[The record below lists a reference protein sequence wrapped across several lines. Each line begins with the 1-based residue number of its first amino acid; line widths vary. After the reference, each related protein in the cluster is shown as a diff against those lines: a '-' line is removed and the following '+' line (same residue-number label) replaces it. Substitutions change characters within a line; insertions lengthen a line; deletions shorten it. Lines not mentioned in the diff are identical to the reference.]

1 MHLKRWITG
10 LAALPFL
17 IYPVYKGGVLFTLLV
32 TVGGLLSLWEYFR
45 IVFSPGDGAKINIFV
60 VWGFAVGGAI
70 IWAAHLKGL
79 ELVMILV
86 AFNLLFSALFSLF
99 KFKVDPRVV
108 ESIKKQ
114 IQGIIHIPVLISFLI
129 VIRNDSEGMTWI
141 FVLLS
146 IVFAGDITAL
156 YVGTFFGRRKLCPA
170 VSPGKTIEGSAG
182 GILAN
187 VIVGT
192 IGKYFFLP
200 QLPWGLSIA
209 FFITIG
215 VAGQVG
221 DLYESEL
228 KRSSNI
234 KDSGGLLPGHGG
246 FLDRIDALL
255 FAAPVAYVFKMYIFS

>member
-10 LAALPFL
+10 LTALPFL
-17 IYPVYKGGVLFTLLV
+17 IYLIYKGGVPFVLLV

-45 IVFSPGDGAKINIFV
+45 IVFSSEEGATFNIFV
-60 VWGFAVGGAI
+60 VWGFVLVGAI
-70 IWAAHLKGL
+70 IWAAYLKGPD
-79 ELVMILV
+79 LVMLLI
-86 AFNLLFSALFSLF
+86 ACNLLFSALFSLF
-99 KFKVDPRVV
+99 KYKDDPQVM

-114 IQGIIHIPVLISFLI
+114 IQGIIYIPVLISFLI
-129 VIRNDSEGMTWI
+129 LIRNDSQGMTWI
-141 FVLLS
+141 FVVLS

-156 YVGTFFGRRKLCPA
+156 YVGTFFGRHKLCPA

-182 GILAN
+182 GLLAN
-187 VIVGT
+187 IIVGA
-192 IGKYFFLP
+192 IGKHFFLP
-200 QLPWGLSIA
+200 QLSWGLSILC
-209 FFITIG
+209 FIAIC

-228 KRSSNI
+228 KRSSKI

-255 FAAPVAYVFKMYIFS
+255 FAAPVAYIFKMYIL

>member
-17 IYPVYKGGVLFTLLV
+17 IYLIYQGGVPFTLLV
-32 TVGGLLSLWEYFR
+32 TVGGLLALWEYFR
-45 IVFSPGDGAKINIFV
+45 IVNSSEDKTKFNVLV
-60 VWGFAVGGAI
+60 VWGIIIGGGI

-79 ELVMILV
+79 EAVLVLV
-86 AFNLLFSALFSLF
+86 AFNLLFSAVFSLF
-99 KFKVDPRVV
+99 KFKIDPEVM
-108 ESIKKQ
+108 ESVKKQ
-114 IQGIIHIPVLISFLI
+114 LQGIIYIPVLISFLI
-129 VIRNDSEGMTWI
+129 IIRQDTDGMTWI
-141 FVLLS
+141 FFLLS
-146 IVFAGDITAL
+146 IVFAGDISAL
-156 YVGTFFGRRKLCPA
+156 YVGTYFGRHKLCPA
-170 VSPGKTIEGSAG
+170 VSPGKTIEGSLG

-187 VIVGT
+187 VVVGG

-200 QLPWGLSIA
+200 QLSWGLCIL
-209 FFITIG
+209 FFIAIG
-215 VAGQVG
+215 AAGQVG

-255 FAAPVAYVFKMYIFS
+255 FAAPVAYVFKMYIL

>member
-10 LAALPFL
+10 LTALPFL
-17 IYPVYKGGVLFTLLV
+17 IYLVYKGGVPFTLLV

-45 IVFSPGDGAKINIFV
+45 IVFSSADRAKFNIFA
-60 VWGFAVGGAI
+60 VWGFIMGGGI

-79 ELVMILV
+79 EMVLVLV
-86 AFNLLFSALFSLF
+86 GFDFLFSALFSLF
-99 KFKVDPRVV
+99 KYKVEPRVM
-108 ESIKKQ
+108 ESIRKQ
-114 IQGIIHIPVLISFLI
+114 IQGIIYIPVLISFLI
-129 VIRNDSEGMTWI
+129 IIRDSPEGMTWI

-156 YVGTFFGRRKLCPA
+156 YAGTWLGRHKLCPA
-170 VSPGKTIEGSAG
+170 VSPGKTIEGSVG

-187 VIVGT
+187 VLVGG

-200 QLPWGLSIA
+200 HLSWGLSIP
-209 FFITIG
+209 FFIAIG

-228 KRSSNI
+228 KRSSNV